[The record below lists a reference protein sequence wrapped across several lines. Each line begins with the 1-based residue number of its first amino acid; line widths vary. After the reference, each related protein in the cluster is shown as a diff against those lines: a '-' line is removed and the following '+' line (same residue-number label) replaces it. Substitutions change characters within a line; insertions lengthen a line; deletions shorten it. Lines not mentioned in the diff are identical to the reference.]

1 MKTEV
6 QYRWRIQWCGRWT
19 TTGYHC
25 SEEHIRHEHPEAQVL
40 PDTRRELQIP
50 ETAEE
55 HAEQMRRVDTS
66 KLGGYAPGSA
76 ADRLRRAQTSP
87 PIQESQPQQSGA

>member
-25 SEEHIRHEHPEAQVL
+25 TEEHIRHEHPEAQAL
-40 PDTRRELQIP
+40 LDTRRELQIP
-50 ETAEE
+50 QTPEE
-55 HAEQMRRVDTS
+55 MTEQLRRTDTS

-76 ADRLRRAQTSP
+76 ADRFRRAQTST
-87 PIQESQPQQSGA
+87 PIQESQPQRSRA